1 MSSFDSHP
9 RTLLFVSVSVIA
21 LLAASPEVRGADLPR
36 APMFAKAPVAVPT
49 DRLAVWVEG
58 SAFSTGGSDV
68 WFGDPTD
75 VGRVKWGREGAVG
88 FDYRFAVTQWH
99 VSAQFRYGSA
109 AANAEAF
116 SRRGTF
122 LVSGSSTTKK
132 FPALGTGSFS
142 SRETHWLADF
152 AAGRDIGLGV
162 GQTQLKFGVRIADLQ
177 AKTTG
182 EGSAD
187 VPLTLRFHGPVAVR
201 TFSLDPNS
209 RFTGAGPRAGLEGMV
224 PLGGAWSFD
233 WLGGAALLFGSRSL
247 DVGVAGSAANFGI
260 VGVDVSDNA
269 TLFNV
274 DAQAGL
280 SYWFAPNA
288 KLTGSYRF
296 DGYWGELKTI
306 NSAGAVANADRLFYG
321 PTLRFT
327 LQL

>member
-58 SAFSTGGSDV
+58 GAFSTGGSDV

-132 FPALGTGSFS
+132 FPVLGTGSFS
-142 SRETHWLADF
+142 SSRNAL
-152 AAGRDIGLGV
+152 AGRFCRRPRHRARRRSDAVEIRRAHRRPSS
-162 GQTQLKFGVRIADLQ
+162 QDHRRRVRRCAAHPPLPWS
-177 AKTTG
+177 G
-182 EGSAD
+182 RRED
-187 VPLTLRFHGPVAVR
+187 V
-201 TFSLDPNS
+201 
-209 RFTGAGPRAGLEGMV
+209 
-224 PLGGAWSFD
+224 
-233 WLGGAALLFGSRSL
+233 
-247 DVGVAGSAANFGI
+247 
-260 VGVDVSDNA
+260 
-269 TLFNV
+269 
-274 DAQAGL
+274 
-280 SYWFAPNA
+280 FA
-288 KLTGSYRF
+288 
-296 DGYWGELKTI
+296 
-306 NSAGAVANADRLFYG
+306 
-321 PTLRFT
+321 
-327 LQL
+327 